1 MEPTTMTQMSEKK
14 ATYKGFQPISESS
27 SPSRNS
33 KPTTNTTLEREKSST
48 LVTQPETELEAKPET
63 ELEAKPETELEAKP
77 ETELEAK
84 PETELEAKP
93 VFDAEEANTF
103 DTKEFINEIKKSE
116 SGSEALSS
124 IAFSVVALEKA
135 NQAIALAE
143 KTKKENQNKFRTEG
157 LNLLK
162 DKAEEIYNHFE
173 KTFPKQKKGIEARI
187 KQLYILKIFSSI
199 EESSDEIILFAK
211 AVLFSFTLTWNANDW
226 DLFIETTKQWP
237 TKSTLALFPKFKTKE
252 LFVLALKHFK
262 ELGIIPEVK
271 ELENYR
277 QSVAPTKILPEEK
290 ISEPTI
296 SLILARCQGKKGK
309 NSVLNRKEIEQHII
323 DIRTEKIEQLK
334 KEGEYSDQTQ
344 IPITNKELIAKIENI
359 ATKKDVEKVLKLV
372 PKPRESET
380 AKLKKENQELKIQ
393 LQKER
398 VKVEELSQ
406 ALGNLRQDIQKE
418 NKETREDIIEIL
430 IEFGTVPSEK
440 KENILNALE
449 KRKQK
454 RQKPTPAAA

>member
-1 MEPTTMTQMSEKK
+1 M
-14 ATYKGFQPISESS
+14 
-27 SPSRNS
+27 
-33 KPTTNTTLEREKSST
+33 
-48 LVTQPETELEAKPET
+48 
-63 ELEAKPETELEAKP
+63 
-77 ETELEAK
+77 
-84 PETELEAKP
+84 
-93 VFDAEEANTF
+93 
-103 DTKEFINEIKKSE
+103 
-116 SGSEALSS
+116 
-124 IAFSVVALEKA
+124 
-135 NQAIALAE
+135 
-143 KTKKENQNKFRTEG
+143 
-157 LNLLK
+157 
-162 DKAEEIYNHFE
+162 
-173 KTFPKQKKGIEARI
+173 
-187 KQLYILKIFSSI
+187 YILKIFSSI